1 MGRNRIPKQAREW
14 YDRNKCNRMQ
24 LIAAKIE
31 EMEKRQKMQEDNL
44 YIIMPAYNE
53 EANIGEVIEQWYPVV
68 DKIGGESR
76 LVILNDGSKDQTYQ
90 KIQQYQEKY
99 ERLIGI
105 DKANEGHGGTIL
117 RGYKYAIDAGADYVF
132 QTDSDGQTLPE
143 EFWQFWEKRK
153 QCGLLIGYRK
163 NREDGISRIFVTK
176 VLRLVIFLTFG
187 VWVRDANTPYRL
199 MKSSQLKNVLK
210 RIPDGFFLS
219 NVLMTVIYEK
229 HHLRVE
235 YIPITFRPRQGG
247 KNSINMKRI
256 VKIGR
261 QALKDFLGLRKKI

>member
-1 MGRNRIPKQAREW
+1 
-14 YDRNKCNRMQ
+14 
-24 LIAAKIE
+24 
-31 EMEKRQKMQEDNL
+31 MEK
-44 YIIMPAYNE
+44 
-53 EANIGEVIEQWYPVV
+53 
-68 DKIGGESR
+68 
-76 LVILNDGSKDQTYQ
+76 LVQ
-90 KIQQYQEKY
+90 
-99 ERLIGI
+99 
-105 DKANEGHGGTIL
+105 
-117 RGYKYAIDAGADYVF
+117 
-132 QTDSDGQTLPE
+132 
-143 EFWQFWEKRK
+143 
-153 QCGLLIGYRK
+153 LIGYRK
-163 NREDGISRIFVTK
+163 NRDDGISRIFVTK